1 MESQKYNMLI
11 ALFPLSWLIVLFLTM
26 PGWIPNFWGPTV
38 CISKCETL
46 SCYLWLRRKMGIAVS
61 VKLNRTVSSR
71 KTVSFSSRNN
81 LDTFPL
87 QNLSASF
94 CTRHGPAVNPV
105 TKQDIFQKLFLRK
118 VSHLVLEGLRA
129 FSCPSG
135 TLNYFIL
142 KSNTLFMKKKKNS
155 SKWPQL
161 ILLVETA

>member
-118 VSHLVLEGLRA
+118 EV
-129 FSCPSG
+129 
-135 TLNYFIL
+135 TLHA
-142 KSNTLFMKKKKNS
+142 SPCKNS
-155 SKWPQL
+155 S
-161 ILLVETA
+161 